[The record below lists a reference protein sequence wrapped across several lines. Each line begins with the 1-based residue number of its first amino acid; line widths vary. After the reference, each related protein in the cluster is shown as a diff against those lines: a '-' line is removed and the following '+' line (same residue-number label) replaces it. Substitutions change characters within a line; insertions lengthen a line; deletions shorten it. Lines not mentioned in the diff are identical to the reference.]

1 MVDSLQTRIF
11 GKVDGQ
17 FVHASYTH
25 SKQRI
30 SSKLWW
36 MMGKLN
42 IHIKAT
48 EQQTFHTQLEEETFH
63 KIFEEET
70 FHKMIEEETFNK
82 LFEDEKKKKKSGPI
96 AATSISIWR

>member
-70 FHKMIEEETFNK
+70 FNK
-82 LFEDEKKKKKSGPI
+82 VFEDEKKKKKNQDP
-96 AATSISIWR
+96 